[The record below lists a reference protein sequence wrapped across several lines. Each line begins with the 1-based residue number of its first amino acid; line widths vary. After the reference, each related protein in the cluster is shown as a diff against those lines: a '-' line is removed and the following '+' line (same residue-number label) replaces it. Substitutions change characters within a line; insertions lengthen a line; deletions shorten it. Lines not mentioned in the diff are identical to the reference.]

1 MRVQLEFISVIKKSL
16 ILDLIKNF
24 KMDNLLCIG
33 QWQGFYSYGPE
44 YGEYVESKEAEFRL
58 FIEEITKDEFSGRVI
73 DWDGFGVDGEISE
86 VKGFIS
92 GQLISFIKKY
102 PNCRL
107 MDKFGNVEVVEDMP
121 SIEVLYKGE
130 FDSAKGSFAGKWEI
144 SQDVEEEEGL
154 INKYITTGIWRLHRS
169 T

>member
-1 MRVQLEFISVIKKSL
+1 VD
-16 ILDLIKNF
+16 DL
-24 KMDNLLCIG
+24 LYIG

-44 YGEYVESKEAEFRL
+44 YGEYVQGKEAEFRL
-58 FIEEITKDEFSGRVI
+58 FIEEIYNDEFSGRVI
-73 DWDGFGVDGEISE
+73 DWDGFSVDGEISE

-107 MDKFGNVEVVEDMP
+107 MDEFGSVEVVQDLP

-130 FDSAKGSFAGKWEI
+130 FNSAKGSFVGIWEI
-144 SQDVEEEEGL
+144 TQDMEAEDGL
-154 INKYITTGIWRLHRS
+154 INKYITTGIWHLHRS